1 MEDLMAQPHNS
12 RASRAAP
19 ARAKPARQPLHV
31 YEVKGDA
38 AKVLAELK
46 LPQGASVAIIPSS
59 PTVEAKLLKL
69 APGRIARY
77 GEVRRDEPPRS
88 KTDRSSPQD
97 TSAAVDASAF
107 EPDARARAVL
117 RGLEYAREDLRDAGG
132 AYDLDQVRAV
142 LNGVSRQAVTKRV
155 KDGSL
160 LAVPGPNGKR
170 SYPTFQFTGEGTVVG
185 GMKAVLDAFPSKNP
199 WMVLNF
205 LVNPQDALGGRKP
218 IDLLRAGDVD
228 AVVSAAR
235 RIGVQGA

>member
-1 MEDLMAQPHNS
+1 MAQPQNT
-12 RASRAAP
+12 RASSAA
-19 ARAKPARQPLHV
+19 ATRAKPARQPLHA

-38 AKVLAELK
+38 AKVLAELT

-59 PTVEAKLLKL
+59 PTVEAKLMKL

-77 GEVRRDEPPRS
+77 GEVRRDKPQRS
-88 KTDRSSPQD
+88 KADPSPPQELP
-97 TSAAVDASAF
+97 AAVDASAF

-132 AYDLDQVRAV
+132 AYDLDQVRSV
-142 LNGVSRQAVTKRV
+142 LNGVSRQAITKRV

-170 SYPTFQFTGEGTVVG
+170 SYPTFQFTGEGTVVSG
-185 GMKAVLDAFPSKNP
+185 LKAVLDAFPSRNP

-205 LVNPQDALGGRKP
+205 LVNPQDALGGGKP
-218 IDLLRAGDVD
+218 IDLLRAGDAD
-228 AVVSAAR
+228 AVVAAAR

>member
-1 MEDLMAQPHNS
+1 MAQPQNTRTS
-12 RASRAAP
+12 SAA
-19 ARAKPARQPLHV
+19 ATRAKPARQPLHA

-38 AKVLAELK
+38 AKVLAELT

-59 PTVEAKLLKL
+59 PTVEAKLMKL
-69 APGRIARY
+69 APGRFARY
-77 GEVRRDEPPRS
+77 GEVWRDKPQRPA
-88 KTDRSSPQD
+88 DRLTTQETP
-97 TSAAVDASAF
+97 AAVDASAF

-142 LNGVSRQAVTKRV
+142 LNGVSRQAITKRV

-170 SYPTFQFTGEGTVVG
+170 SYPTFQFTGEGTVVSG
-185 GMKAVLDAFPSKNP
+185 LKAVLDAFPSRNP

-205 LVNPQDALGGRKP
+205 LVNPQDGLGDRKP